1 MNRDVLVVHP
11 DDTLD
16 EALEQLTSHRVSWA
30 PVVDVDG
37 HSSTPAV
44 IGTLSAASIV
54 RLYRETLAKDSR
66 RMRSLVE
73 GTVMIEAKIV
83 PSMPLASIPLREA
96 HLPPEC
102 LVVSIRREGELLFP
116 RGSTIIMP
124 GDMVTFLVGPR
135 GEERLQQYLYDAHFV
150 SSSTT

>member
-1 MNRDVLVVHP
+1 MLVVHP

-44 IGTLSAASIV
+44 VIGTLSAASIV

-66 RMRSLVE
+66 RMRGLIE
-73 GTVMIEAKIV
+73 GTVMIEAKIGCSSTSRTATSS
-83 PSMPLASIPLREA
+83 P
-96 HLPPEC
+96 C
-102 LVVSIRREGELLFP
+102 LYPFVVSI
-116 RGSTIIMP
+116 
-124 GDMVTFLVGPR
+124 
-135 GEERLQQYLYDAHFV
+135 
-150 SSSTT
+150 